1 VFIRLQECGL
11 NRSDKTARQ
20 INWNLSDEPKGS
32 RRLKTHTNERRT
44 ALGTKVNSLQ
54 EVVVRL
60 INAKYAG
67 AFLLIILVGLAGTG
81 LLAYGQGTSASLTG
95 QVTDPSGAAVPGAAV
110 TVTNIDTNFMQSAK
124 TDSVGT
130 YLIRPLPIGNY
141 SLAIS
146 AAGFDRYL
154 QKGIVLTVNLAAT
167 QDVHLKV
174 GAGKVETVSVTAEA
188 ELINTSSAELGSTVN
203 EAAISALPL
212 DGHDPSS
219 LVFLIPGSVDVQ
231 HHGGETIQTGFSFPT
246 ETGAGIGSGRNGSTF
261 YMLDGV
267 TNMDNYDLLTAP
279 FPNADATQEF
289 KVLTSNFG
297 AQYGFAPSA
306 VVSIATKSGTN
317 AFHGGAFWY
326 VRNNAMNATNW
337 FSQAADTLRRNQYGL
352 FAGGPIKKDK
362 LFIFGNYQGTK
373 IIWNSTDT
381 LTTTP
386 TTAMLNGDFSGLGID
401 LAGPF
406 SLNPATGNHDQLDTS
421 LTTTACEYS
430 PTASCST
437 TVPVQL
443 SPAAKYFASQGM
455 IHAATTVSNTTTLK
469 PGLQR
474 ANGDMMYTYPNVY
487 DTYDEGTLKLDY
499 NLSPNQVL
507 TLRSYTNSFG
517 SPSSNVLGNMESAY
531 NHGSWTASF
540 WQQMYYFNNM
550 MQHNWTIN
558 PTTVNTLSVFMNQ
571 MSAHS
576 AAQELGSD
584 GKAMCFSNNSA
595 DPNGVNI
602 GVNEPAGSCYMGAL
616 RINSNYGF
624 ESGWDEPSA
633 EVRNTLGL
641 TDTLNKILGKHSF
654 TAGIDLMHQHAVEN
668 TAYPTQPMIGFG
680 RNGTG
685 AGKSSFTGG
694 YLADYMLGYALGYM
708 QGAGEIADV
717 AGWQAGPFIQ
727 DDWKILPNLT
737 INLGL
742 RWDPNTPPASKNGRG
757 SAWVPGTATVAGF
770 ANSIAGKQSTVYP
783 NAPAGL
789 LFPGDP
795 GVPNSLINSDYSFW
809 EPRIGIAY
817 QPKFLPHTVIHAGFG
832 IFSGPLQYSEY
843 NHAADVAP
851 FSPTFNFS
859 GWDWD
864 PTCGAAMCPDSV
876 GKGAII
882 AFDNPWGSTAAF
894 QDGYSGVSPFTSS
907 PFPGTF
913 AWAST
918 TYKTKPAKNTAI
930 PTGQQVGQTFS
941 RDFKLP
947 TTYAWNFSIEH
958 QLTSTTAI
966 HAAYVGN
973 ETDHLSVLIDMN
985 PPYANQDPN
994 NGGAQFSP
1002 IKFYVNPNIGD
1013 IYDDQSWATASYNSL
1028 QISLDQHPWH
1038 GLQVQ
1043 SSFAWSHTID
1053 ITGSSNVSY
1062 GNPALGNPISAKWNR
1077 GNSSADVPWAWKS
1090 NFVYQAP
1097 SFREKGRLMEE
1108 AVGGW
1113 QLSSIITLQ
1122 KGSPFSIG
1130 QWNSDPGVGMWNDR
1144 ADTTGQPI
1152 NMGKGNHWDWVNP
1165 AKGYFNTAAF
1175 IDPFDTSTG
1184 HVTSC
1189 DDRTPGWCGFG
1200 NTGKN
1205 AYWGPGVF
1213 GIDASI
1219 MKSWTLMEGK
1229 TFQFRWD
1236 AFNATNHPNFSGPSS
1251 TVNQAAGTFGVI
1263 SGTNGN
1269 PRIFQGALRLTF

>member
-1 VFIRLQECGL
+1 MQ
-11 NRSDKTARQ
+11 
-20 INWNLSDEPKGS
+20 
-32 RRLKTHTNERRT
+32 
-44 ALGTKVNSLQ
+44 
-54 EVVVRL
+54 L
-60 INAKYAG
+60 INTKYVRA
-67 AFLLIILVGLAGTG
+67 LLLVILVGIAASGF
-81 LLAYGQGTSASLTG
+81 LAYGQGTSASLTG
-95 QVTDPSGAAVPGAAV
+95 NVTDPAGAAIPGA
-110 TVTNIDTNFMQSAK
+110 TVIITNVDTGFSQSAK
-124 TDSVGT
+124 TDNVGT
-130 YLIRPLPIGNY
+130 YLLRPLPIGNY
-141 SLAIS
+141 SLAID
-146 AAGFDRYL
+146 AAGFAHYA
-154 QKGIVLTVNLAAT
+154 QIGIQLTANLAAT
-167 QDVHLKV
+167 QDVRLKV
-174 GAGKVETVSVTAEA
+174 GTGKAETVNVIADA
-188 ELINTSSAELGSTVN
+188 ELINTTTAELGTTIN

-297 AQYGFAPSA
+297 AQFGFAPSA

-317 AFHGGAFWY
+317 QFHGGAFWY
-326 VRNNAMNATNW
+326 VRNNAMNATQW
-337 FSQAADTLRRNQYGL
+337 FSGATDTLRRNQFGL
-352 FAGGPIKKDK
+352 FAGGPIIKDK

-381 LTTTP
+381 LTSTP
-386 TTAMLNGDFSGLGID
+386 TNAMLAGDFSGLTTAAD
-401 LAGPF
+401 LASGTTDLLGPF
-406 SLNPATGNHDQLDTS
+406 KTINGVPNQLDTS
-421 LTTTACEYS
+421 LTTAACEYS
-430 PTASCST
+430 ASASCST

-455 IHAATTVSNTTTLK
+455 IHAATTVPNTATLK

-474 ANGDMMYTYPNVY
+474 ANGDMMYTYPTVY
-487 DTYDEGTLKLDY
+487 DNYEEGTLKLDY
-499 NLSPNQVL
+499 NLSPSQVL

-517 SPSSNVLGNMESAY
+517 SPSSDVPGNMESAY

-540 WQQMYYFNNM
+540 WQQMYYFNNLL
-550 MQHNWTIN
+550 QHTWTIN

-571 MSAHS
+571 DSSHS

-584 GKAMCFSNNSA
+584 GNAMCFSNNSG
-595 DPNGVNI
+595 DPLGVSI
-602 GVNEPAGSCYMGAL
+602 GVSEPAGSCYMGAL

-641 TDTLNKILGKHSF
+641 ADTLSKILGKHSL

-685 AGKSSFTGG
+685 GGGSSYTGG
-694 YLADYMLGYALGYM
+694 YLADYMLGYASGYM

-717 AGWQAGPFIQ
+717 AGYQFGPFFQ
-727 DDWKILPNLT
+727 DDWKILPSLT

-742 RWDPNTPPASKNGRG
+742 RWDPNTPPVSKNGRG
-757 SAWVPGTATVAGF
+757 SAWVPGTNTVAGF
-770 ANSIAGKQSTVYP
+770 ANSTPGQQSTMYP

-795 GVPNSLINSDYSFW
+795 GVSNSLIDSDYSFW
-809 EPRIGIAY
+809 EPRIGMAW
-817 QPKFLPHTVIHAGFG
+817 QPKFLHHTVVHAGFG
-832 IFSGPLQYSEY
+832 MFSGPLQYSEY

-864 PTCGAAMCPDSV
+864 SSCGAAMCPDSV

-882 AFDNPWGSTAAF
+882 PFDAPWTAPF
-894 QDGYSGVSPFTSS
+894 QDAWGGVSPFTSS

-918 TYKTKPAKNTAI
+918 TYKTKPAANTAI
-930 PTGQQVGQTFS
+930 PKGQQVGQTFA
-941 RDFKLP
+941 RNFKLP
-947 TTYAWNFSIEH
+947 TVYAWNFSIEQ
-958 QLTSTTAI
+958 QLTSTTAVRM
-966 HAAYVGN
+966 AYVGN
-973 ETDHLSVLIDMN
+973 ETDHLSVLIDDN
-985 PPYANQDPN
+985 PEWAKKIP
-994 NGGAQFSP
+994 
-1002 IKFYVNPNIGD
+1002 VNPNIGD
-1013 IYDDQSWATASYNSL
+1013 IYEDQSWATASYNSL
-1028 QISLDQHPWH
+1028 QISLDQHAWH
-1038 GLQVQ
+1038 GLQLQ

-1053 ITGSSNVSY
+1053 ITGTSNVSY

-1077 GNSSADVPWAWKS
+1077 GNSGADLPWAWKT
-1090 NFVYQAP
+1090 NLIYQAP
-1097 SFREKGRLMEE
+1097 SFKEKGKLMEE
-1108 AVGGW
+1108 TVGGW
-1113 QLSSIITLQ
+1113 QLSGIITWQ

-1130 QWNSDPGVGMWNDR
+1130 QWNTDPGVGMWNNR
-1144 ADTTGQPI
+1144 ADFVPGVAA
-1152 NMGKGNHWDWVNP
+1152 NMGKGSHWDWVNP

-1175 IDPFDTSTG
+1175 TLP
-1184 HVTSC
+1184 TSC
-1189 DDRTPGWCGFG
+1189 EDQTPGWCGFG
-1200 NTGKN
+1200 DTGKN

-1219 MKSWTLMEGK
+1219 MKNWTLVQGK

-1263 SGTNGN
+1263 SGTNGG

>member
-1 VFIRLQECGL
+1 VKF
-11 NRSDKTARQ
+11 
-20 INWNLSDEPKGS
+20 
-32 RRLKTHTNERRT
+32 
-44 ALGTKVNSLQ
+44 
-54 EVVVRL
+54 
-60 INAKYAG
+60 INAKHVSTI
-67 AFLLIILVGLAGTG
+67 LLIILAALAGSG
-81 LLAYGQGTSASLTG
+81 LLAHGQGTSASLTG
-95 QVTDPSGAAVPGAAV
+95 NVTDPSGAAVAGAMV
-110 TVTNIDTNFMQSAK
+110 TVTNTDTNYMQSIK
-124 TDSVGT
+124 TNSVGT
-130 YLIRPLPIGNY
+130 YLVRPLPIGNY
-141 SLAIS
+141 TLAID
-146 AAGFDRYL
+146 AAGFARYV
-154 QKGIVLTVNLAAT
+154 QTGIVLTVDLAAT
-167 QDVHLKV
+167 QDVRLKI
-174 GAGKVETVSVTAEA
+174 GAGKAEIISVIAEA
-188 ELINTSSAELGSTVN
+188 ELINTTSAELGTTIN
-203 EAAISALPL
+203 EASISELPL
-212 DGHDPSS
+212 DAHDPSS

-267 TNMDNYDLLTAP
+267 TNMDNYDGLAAT
-279 FPNADATQEF
+279 FPNSDATQEF
-289 KVLTSNFG
+289 KVITSNFG

-317 AFHGGAFWY
+317 NFHGGAFWY

-337 FSQAADTLRRNQYGL
+337 FSGQVDTLRRNQYGV
-352 FAGGPIKKDK
+352 FAGGPIKKNK
-362 LFIFGNYQGTK
+362 LFFFANYQGTK

-381 LTTTP
+381 LTSTP
-386 TTAMLNGDFSGLGID
+386 TSAMLTGDFSGLGVD
-401 LAGPF
+401 LGGPF
-406 SLNPATGNHDQLDTS
+406 KKNPATGNHDQLDTS
-421 LTTTACEYS
+421 LTTSACEYS
-430 PTASCST
+430 PSASCSAV
-437 TVPVQL
+437 VPVQL
-443 SPAAKYFASQGM
+443 SPAAQYFASQGM
-455 IHAATTVSNTTTLK
+455 IHAATTVPNTAVLK

-474 ANGDMMYTYPNVY
+474 ANGDTMYTYPTVY

-499 NLSPNQVL
+499 NLSPSQVL

-517 SPSSNVLGNMESAY
+517 SPSSDVPGNMESAY
-531 NHGSWTASF
+531 NHSSWTASF
-540 WQQMYYFNNM
+540 WQEMYYFNNLL
-550 MQHNWTIN
+550 QHTWTIN
-558 PTTVNTLSVFMNQ
+558 PKTVNTISVFMNQ
-571 MSAHS
+571 MTSHS

-584 GKAMCFSNNSA
+584 GKAMCFSNNSG
-595 DPNGVNI
+595 DPLGVNI
-602 GVNEPAGSCYMGAL
+602 GVNEPTGSCYMGAL

-641 TDTLNKILGKHSF
+641 TDTLNKIIGKHSF

-680 RNGTG
+680 RNGT
-685 AGKSSFTGG
+685 AGTVSSFTGG
-694 YLADYMLGYALGYM
+694 YLADYMLGYASGYM

-717 AGWQAGPFIQ
+717 AGWQVGPFIQ

-737 INLGL
+737 IKLGL

-757 SAWVPGTATVAGF
+757 SAWVPGTQTVAGF
-770 ANSIAGKQSTVYP
+770 ANSTPGQQSTVYP

-789 LFPGDP
+789 VFPGDP
-795 GVPNSLINSDYSFW
+795 GVTDTLMNSDYNYW
-809 EPRIGIAY
+809 EPRIGMAW
-817 QPKFLPHTVIHAGFG
+817 QPKFLPRTVIHAGFG
-832 IFSGPLQYSEY
+832 IFTGPLQYSEY

-864 PTCGAAMCPDSV
+864 PTCGASMCPDSV

-894 QDGYSGVSPFTSS
+894 QDGYAGVSPFTSS
-907 PFPGTF
+907 PFPSTF

-918 TYKTKPAKNTAI
+918 TYKTKPATNTAI
-930 PTGQQVGQTFS
+930 PKGQQVGQEFS
-941 RDFKLP
+941 RNFKLP
-947 TTYAWNFSIEH
+947 TVYAWNVSIEH
-958 QLTSTTAI
+958 QLTPSTALRM
-966 HAAYVGN
+966 AYVGN

-985 PPYANQDPN
+985 PPYAKKLPV
-994 NGGAQFSP
+994 NG
-1002 IKFYVNPNIGD
+1002 NIGD

-1028 QISLDQHPWH
+1028 QVSLDKHVSH

-1043 SSFAWSHTID
+1043 SNFAWSHTID

-1062 GNPALGNPISAKWNR
+1062 GNPALGNPISAAWNR
-1077 GNSSADVPWAWKS
+1077 GNSSADVPWAWKT
-1090 NFVYQAP
+1090 NFIYQAP
-1097 SFREKGRLMEE
+1097 SFKEKGKLMEE
-1108 AVGGW
+1108 TVGGW
-1113 QLSSIITLQ
+1113 QLSSIITWQ

-1152 NMGKGNHWDWVNP
+1152 NMGKGSHWDWVNP

-1175 IDPFDTSTG
+1175 TDPFATG
-1184 HVTSC
+1184 HVPSC
-1189 DDRTPGWCGFG
+1189 NDNTPGWCGFG
-1200 NTGKN
+1200 DTGKN

-1219 MKSWTLMEGK
+1219 MKNWVLREGK
-1229 TFQFRWD
+1229 AFQFRWD

-1263 SGTNGN
+1263 SGMNGN
-1269 PRIFQGALRLTF
+1269 PRVFQGALRLTF

>member
-1 VFIRLQECGL
+1 MQHFRNKYV
-11 NRSDKTARQ
+11 RS
-20 INWNLSDEPKGS
+20 
-32 RRLKTHTNERRT
+32 
-44 ALGTKVNSLQ
+44 V
-54 EVVVRL
+54 
-60 INAKYAG
+60 
-67 AFLLIILVGLAGTG
+67 LLLFFVGLVSSG
-81 LLAYGQGTSASLTG
+81 LLVYGQATSASLTG
-95 QVTDPSGAAVPGAAV
+95 QVTDPVGAVVAGATV
-110 TVTNIDTNFMQSAK
+110 TVTNIDTNFTQSAR
-124 TDSVGT
+124 TNNVGV
-130 YLIRPLPIGNY
+130 YLLRPLPIGDY
-141 SLAIS
+141 TLAID
-146 AAGFDRYL
+146 ATGFNRYL
-154 QKGIVLTVNLAAT
+154 QKGIMLTVGLAAT
-167 QDVHLKV
+167 QNVTLKV
-174 GAGKVETVSVTAEA
+174 GAAKTETIAVIADA
-188 ELINTSSAELGSTVN
+188 ELINTSSAELGTTINQAS
-203 EAAISALPL
+203 ISSMPL

-317 AFHGGAFWY
+317 QFHGGAFWY

-337 FSQAADTLRRNQYGL
+337 FSGQTDTLRRNQFGV

-381 LTTTP
+381 LTSTP
-386 TTAMLNGDFSGLGID
+386 TNAMLNGDFSGLGVD
-401 LAGPF
+401 LGGPF
-406 SLNPATGNHDQLDTS
+406 KLNPATGNHDQLDTS
-421 LTTTACEYS
+421 LTTSACEYS
-430 PTASCST
+430 SSASCSAT
-437 TVPVQL
+437 ANVQL
-443 SPAAKYFASQGM
+443 SPAAVYFAKYGM
-455 IHAATTVSNTTTLK
+455 IRGATTVSNTTTLK

-474 ANGDMMYTYPNVY
+474 EDGDMMYTYPTVH

-499 NLSPNQVL
+499 NLSPSQTL

-517 SPSSNVLGNMESAY
+517 SPSSDIPGNMESAY

-540 WQQMYYFNNM
+540 WQQMYYFNNLL
-550 MQHNWTIN
+550 QHTWTIN
-558 PTTVNTLSVFMNQ
+558 QNTVNTISVFMNQ
-571 MSAHS
+571 MSSHS

-584 GKAMCFSNNSA
+584 GKAMCFSNNSG
-595 DPNGVNI
+595 DPNFAGI
-602 GVNEPAGSCYMGAL
+602 GVNEPTGSCYMGAL

-624 ESGWDEPSA
+624 ESGWDEPSS

-641 TDTLNKILGKHSF
+641 TDTLNKTLGRHSI

-685 AGKSSFTGG
+685 SGKVAFTNSTSG
-694 YLADYMLGYALGYM
+694 YLADFMLGYALGYM

-717 AGWQAGPFIQ
+717 AGWQVGPFVQ
-727 DDWKILPNLT
+727 DDWKVSPNLT

-742 RWDPNTPPASKNGRG
+742 RWDPNTPPVSKNGRG
-757 SAWVPGTATVAGF
+757 SAWVPGTNTVAGF
-770 ANSIAGKQSTVYP
+770 ANSTAGKQSTVYP

-795 GVPNSLINSDYSFW
+795 GVPNTLMDSDYGYW
-809 EPRIGIAY
+809 EPRIGMAY
-817 QPKFLPHTVIHAGFG
+817 QPKFLQHTVIHAGFG
-832 IFSGPLQYSEY
+832 MFTGPLQYSEY

-859 GWDWD
+859 GWAWD
-864 PTCGAAMCPDSV
+864 PTCGATTCPDSIA
-876 GKGAII
+876 KGAII

-894 QDGYSGVSPFTSS
+894 QDSYSGVSPYSSS

-918 TYKTKPAKNTAI
+918 TYKTKPATNTAI
-930 PTGQQVGQTFS
+930 PKGQQVGQTFA
-941 RDFKLP
+941 RNFKLP
-947 TTYAWNFSIEH
+947 TTYAWNASIEQ
-958 QLTSTTAI
+958 QLTRTMAFRL
-966 HAAYVGN
+966 AYVGN
-973 ETDHLSVLIDMN
+973 ETDHLSVLIDDN
-985 PPYANQDPN
+985 PEWATKIP
-994 NGGAQFSP
+994 
-1002 IKFYVNPNIGD
+1002 VNSTIGD
-1013 IYDDQSWATASYNSL
+1013 IYEDQSWATASYNSL
-1028 QISLDQHPWH
+1028 QVSLDQHAWH

-1043 SSFAWSHTID
+1043 SSLEWSHTID
-1053 ITGSSNVSY
+1053 ITGTSNVSY

-1077 GNSSADVPWAWKS
+1077 GNSSADVPWAWKT
-1090 NFVYQAP
+1090 NFIYQAP
-1097 SFREKGRLMEE
+1097 SFKEKGTLMEE
-1108 AVGGW
+1108 TVGGW
-1113 QLSSIITLQ
+1113 QLSGIMTLQ

-1130 QWNSDPGVGMWNDR
+1130 QWNTDPGVGMWNNR
-1144 ADTTGQPI
+1144 ADYVSGVSPD
-1152 NMGKGNHWDWVNP
+1152 MGKGSHWDWVNP

-1175 IDPFDTSTG
+1175 TLP
-1184 HVTSC
+1184 TSC
-1189 DDRTPGWCGFG
+1189 NDQTPGWCGFG
-1200 NTGKN
+1200 DTGKN
-1205 AYWGPGVF
+1205 AYWGPGIF

-1219 MKSWTLMEGK
+1219 MKDWTLREG
-1229 TFQFRWD
+1229 TTLQFRWD
-1236 AFNATNHPNFSGPSS
+1236 AFNATNHPNFSGPAS

-1263 SGTNGN
+1263 TSTNGN
-1269 PRIFQGALRLTF
+1269 ARIFQGALRLTF

>member
-1 VFIRLQECGL
+1 V
-11 NRSDKTARQ
+11 K
-20 INWNLSDEPKGS
+20 
-32 RRLKTHTNERRT
+32 
-44 ALGTKVNSLQ
+44 
-54 EVVVRL
+54 L
-60 INAKYAG
+60 INAKHTG
-67 AFLLIILVGLAGTG
+67 ALRLVIFAALAGSG
-81 LLAYGQGTSASLTG
+81 FLAYGQGTSASLTG
-95 QVTDPSGAAVPGAAV
+95 NVTDPAGAVVVGATV
-110 TVTNIDTNFMQSAK
+110 TVTNIDTSFTHAVK

-141 SLAIS
+141 TLAID
-146 AAGFDRYL
+146 ATGFASYV
-154 QKGIVLTVNLAAT
+154 QKGILLTVDQAAT
-167 QDVHLKV
+167 QDVRLKV
-174 GAGKVETVSVTAEA
+174 GAGKAEVISVTADV
-188 ELINTSSAELGSTVN
+188 ELINTTTAELGTTIN
-203 EAAISALPL
+203 EAAISKLPL
-212 DGHDPSS
+212 DGRDPSS

-289 KVLTSNFG
+289 KVITSNYG

-317 AFHGGAFWY
+317 QFHGGAFWY
-326 VRNNAMNATNW
+326 VRNNAMNATQW
-337 FSQAADTLRRNQYGL
+337 FSGQTDTLRRNQYGL
-352 FAGGPIKKDK
+352 FVGGPIKKDK
-362 LFIFGNYQGTK
+362 LFFFANYQGTK
-373 IIWNSTDT
+373 IIYNSTDT
-381 LTTTP
+381 LTSTP
-386 TTAMLNGDFSGLGID
+386 TNAMLTGDFSGLGIN
-401 LAGPF
+401 LGGPF
-406 SLNPATGNHDQLDTS
+406 KLNPATGNHDQLDTS
-421 LTTTACEYS
+421 LTTAACEYS
-430 PTASCST
+430 PSASCST
-437 TVPVQL
+437 SANVKL

-455 IHAATTVSNTTTLK
+455 IHAATTVPNSAVLK

-487 DTYDEGTLKLDY
+487 DNFDEGTLKLDY
-499 NLSPNQVL
+499 NLSPSQLL

-517 SPSSNVLGNMESAY
+517 SPSSDVPGNMESAY

-550 MQHNWTIN
+550 LQHTWTIN
-558 PTTVNTLSVFMNQ
+558 PKTVNTISVFMNQ

-584 GKAMCFSNNSA
+584 GKAMCFSNNSG
-595 DPNGVNI
+595 DTNGVNI
-602 GVNEPAGSCYMGAL
+602 GVNEPTGSCYMGAL

-654 TAGIDLMHQHAVEN
+654 IAGIDLMHQHAVEN

-680 RNGTG
+680 RNGT
-685 AGKSSFTGG
+685 AGTVSSLTGG
-694 YLADYMLGYALGYM
+694 YLADYMLGYATGYM

-717 AGWQAGPFIQ
+717 AGWQVGPFIQ
-727 DDWKILPNLT
+727 DDWKVSPNLT

-757 SAWVPGTATVAGF
+757 SAWVPGAATVAGF
-770 ANSIAGKQSTVYP
+770 ANSAAGQQSTMYP

-789 LFPGDP
+789 LFPGDS
-795 GVPNSLINSDYSFW
+795 GVPNTLINSDYNYW
-809 EPRIGIAY
+809 EPRIGMAW

-832 IFSGPLQYSEY
+832 IFTGPLQYSEY

-864 PTCGAAMCPDSV
+864 PTCGAAICPDSV
-876 GKGAII
+876 IKGAVIP
-882 AFDNPWGSTAAF
+882 FDNPWAAPF
-894 QDGYSGVSPFTSS
+894 QDAYGGVSPFTSS

-913 AWAST
+913 PWAST
-918 TYKTKPAKNTAI
+918 TYKTKPATNTAI
-930 PTGQQVGQTFS
+930 PKGQQVGQEFS
-941 RDFKLP
+941 RNFKQP
-947 TTYAWNFSIEH
+947 TTYAWNFSIEQ
-958 QLTSTTAI
+958 QLTSTTALRL
-966 HAAYVGN
+966 AYVGN

-985 PPYANQDPN
+985 PPYASKLP
-994 NGGAQFSP
+994 
-1002 IKFYVNPNIGD
+1002 VNPNIGD

-1028 QISLDQHPWH
+1028 QVSLDQHVWH

-1043 SSFAWSHTID
+1043 SSLAWSHTID
-1053 ITGSSNVSY
+1053 ITGTSNVSY

-1077 GNSSADVPWAWKS
+1077 GNSGADVPWAWKS
-1090 NFVYQAP
+1090 NFIYQAP
-1097 SFREKGRLMEE
+1097 SFKEKGKLMEE
-1108 AVGGW
+1108 TVGGW
-1113 QLSSIITLQ
+1113 QLSGIITWQ

-1130 QWNSDPGVGMWNDR
+1130 QWNTDPGVGMWNNR
-1144 ADTTGQPI
+1144 ADFAPGVAP
-1152 NMGKGNHWDWVNP
+1152 NMGKGSHWDWVNP

-1175 IDPFDTSTG
+1175 VLP
-1184 HVTSC
+1184 TSC
-1189 DDRTPGWCGFG
+1189 NDNTPGWCGFG
-1200 NTGKN
+1200 DTGKN

-1219 MKSWTLMEGK
+1219 MKNWVLMEGK

>member
-1 VFIRLQECGL
+1 V
-11 NRSDKTARQ
+11 K
-20 INWNLSDEPKGS
+20 
-32 RRLKTHTNERRT
+32 
-44 ALGTKVNSLQ
+44 
-54 EVVVRL
+54 L
-60 INAKYAG
+60 INAKHTG
-67 AFLLIILVGLAGTG
+67 ALRLVIFAALAGSG
-81 LLAYGQGTSASLTG
+81 FLAYGQGTSASLTG
-95 QVTDPSGAAVPGAAV
+95 NVTDPAGAVVVGATV
-110 TVTNIDTNFMQSAK
+110 TVTNIDTSFTHAVK

-141 SLAIS
+141 TLAID
-146 AAGFDRYL
+146 ATGFASYV
-154 QKGIVLTVNLAAT
+154 QKGILLTVDQAAT
-167 QDVHLKV
+167 QDVRLKV
-174 GAGKVETVSVTAEA
+174 GAGKAEVISVTADV
-188 ELINTSSAELGSTVN
+188 ELINTTTAELGTTIN
-203 EAAISALPL
+203 EAAISKLPL
-212 DGHDPSS
+212 DGRDPSS

-289 KVLTSNFG
+289 KVITSNYG

-317 AFHGGAFWY
+317 QFHGGAFWY
-326 VRNNAMNATNW
+326 VRNNAMNATQW
-337 FSQAADTLRRNQYGL
+337 FSGQTDTLRRNQYGL
-352 FAGGPIKKDK
+352 FVGGPIKKDK
-362 LFIFGNYQGTK
+362 LFFFANYQGTK
-373 IIWNSTDT
+373 IIYNSTDT
-381 LTTTP
+381 LTSTP
-386 TTAMLNGDFSGLGID
+386 TNAMLTGDFSGLGIN
-401 LAGPF
+401 LGGPF
-406 SLNPATGNHDQLDTS
+406 KLNPATGNHDQLDTS
-421 LTTTACEYS
+421 LTTAACEYS
-430 PTASCST
+430 PSASCST
-437 TVPVQL
+437 SANVKL

-455 IHAATTVSNTTTLK
+455 IHAATTVPNSAVLK

-487 DTYDEGTLKLDY
+487 DNFDEGTLKLDY
-499 NLSPNQVL
+499 NLSPSQLL

-517 SPSSNVLGNMESAY
+517 SPSSDVPGNMESAY

-550 MQHNWTIN
+550 LQHTWTIN
-558 PTTVNTLSVFMNQ
+558 PKTVNTISVFMNQ

-584 GKAMCFSNNSA
+584 GKAMCFSNNSG
-595 DPNGVNI
+595 DTNGVNI
-602 GVNEPAGSCYMGAL
+602 GVNEPTGSCYMGAL

-654 TAGIDLMHQHAVEN
+654 IAGIDLMHQHAVEN

-680 RNGTG
+680 RNGT
-685 AGKSSFTGG
+685 AGTVSSLTGG
-694 YLADYMLGYALGYM
+694 YLADYMLGYATGYM

-717 AGWQAGPFIQ
+717 AGWQVGPFIQ
-727 DDWKILPNLT
+727 DDWKVSPNLT

-757 SAWVPGTATVAGF
+757 SAWVPGAATVAGF
-770 ANSIAGKQSTVYP
+770 ANSAAGQQSTMYP

-789 LFPGDP
+789 LFPGDS
-795 GVPNSLINSDYSFW
+795 GVPNTLINSDYNYW
-809 EPRIGIAY
+809 EPRIGMAW
-817 QPKFLPHTVIHAGFG
+817 QPKFLPHTVIHSGFG
-832 IFSGPLQYSEY
+832 IFTGPLQYSEY

-864 PTCGAAMCPDSV
+864 PTCGAAICPDSV
-876 GKGAII
+876 IKGAVIP
-882 AFDNPWGSTAAF
+882 FDNPWAAPF
-894 QDGYSGVSPFTSS
+894 QDAYGGVSPFTSS

-913 AWAST
+913 PWAST
-918 TYKTKPAKNTAI
+918 TYKTKPATNTAI
-930 PTGQQVGQTFS
+930 PKGQQVGQEFS
-941 RDFKLP
+941 RNFKQP
-947 TTYAWNFSIEH
+947 TTYAWNFSIEQ
-958 QLTSTTAI
+958 QLTSTTALRL
-966 HAAYVGN
+966 AYVGN

-985 PPYANQDPN
+985 PPYASKLP
-994 NGGAQFSP
+994 
-1002 IKFYVNPNIGD
+1002 VNPNIGD

-1028 QISLDQHPWH
+1028 QVSLDQHVWH

-1043 SSFAWSHTID
+1043 SSLAWSHTID
-1053 ITGSSNVSY
+1053 ITGTSNVSY

-1077 GNSSADVPWAWKS
+1077 GNSGADVPWAWKS
-1090 NFVYQAP
+1090 NFIYQAP
-1097 SFREKGRLMEE
+1097 SFKEKGKLMEE
-1108 AVGGW
+1108 TVGGW
-1113 QLSSIITLQ
+1113 QLSGIITWQ

-1130 QWNSDPGVGMWNDR
+1130 QWNTDPGVGMWNNR
-1144 ADTTGQPI
+1144 ADFAPGVAP
-1152 NMGKGNHWDWVNP
+1152 NMGKGSHWDWVNP

-1175 IDPFDTSTG
+1175 VLP
-1184 HVTSC
+1184 TSC
-1189 DDRTPGWCGFG
+1189 NDNTPGWCGFG
-1200 NTGKN
+1200 DTGKN

-1219 MKSWTLMEGK
+1219 MKNWVLMEGK

>member
-1 VFIRLQECGL
+1 M
-11 NRSDKTARQ
+11 
-20 INWNLSDEPKGS
+20 
-32 RRLKTHTNERRT
+32 
-44 ALGTKVNSLQ
+44 
-54 EVVVRL
+54 RL

-95 QVTDPSGAAVPGAAV
+95 QVTDPSGAAVPGASV

>member
-1 VFIRLQECGL
+1 M
-11 NRSDKTARQ
+11 K
-20 INWNLSDEPKGS
+20 
-32 RRLKTHTNERRT
+32 
-44 ALGTKVNSLQ
+44 
-54 EVVVRL
+54 L
-60 INAKYAG
+60 INAKLTG
-67 AFLLIILVGLAGTG
+67 ALRLVIFAVLAGSG

-95 QVTDPSGAAVPGAAV
+95 QVTDPSGAAVAGATV
-110 TVTNIDTNFMQSAK
+110 TVTNLNTDFTQSIK

-130 YLIRPLPIGNY
+130 YLLRPLPIGDY

-146 AAGFDRYL
+146 AAGFNRYL

-167 QDVHLKV
+167 QDVRLKV
-174 GAGKVETVSVTAEA
+174 GAGKTETVAVTADA
-188 ELINTSSAELGSTVN
+188 ELINTTTAELGTTIN
-203 EAAISALPL
+203 ESAISELPL

-219 LVFLIPGSVDVQ
+219 LVFLVPGSVDVQ

-317 AFHGGAFWY
+317 NFHGGAFWY
-326 VRNNAMNATNW
+326 VRNNDLNATQW
-337 FSQAADTLRRNQYGL
+337 FSGQTDTLRRNQYGL

-362 LFIFGNYQGTK
+362 LFFFANYQGTK
-373 IIWNSTDT
+373 IIYNSTDT
-381 LTTTP
+381 LTSTP
-386 TTAMLNGDFSGLGID
+386 TNAMLTGDFSGLGVD
-401 LAGPF
+401 LGGPF
-406 SLNPATGNHDQLDTS
+406 KLNPATGNHDQLDTS
-421 LTTTACEYS
+421 LTTSACEYS
-430 PTASCST
+430 PTASCSAA
-437 TVPVQL
+437 VPVLL
-443 SPAAKYFASQGM
+443 SPAAKFFASQGM
-455 IHAATTVSNTTTLK
+455 ILAATTVSNSTPLK

-474 ANGDMMYTYPNVY
+474 ANGDMMYTYPTVH
-487 DTYDEGTLKLDY
+487 DTYDEGTAKLDY
-499 NLSPNQVL
+499 NLSPSQVL
-507 TLRSYTNSFG
+507 TLRSYTNSFE
-517 SPSSNVLGNMESAY
+517 SPSSDVPGNMESAY

-540 WQQMYYFNNM
+540 WQQMYYFNNLL
-550 MQHNWTIN
+550 QHTWTIN
-558 PTTVNTLSVFMNQ
+558 PTTVNTISVYMNQ

-584 GKAMCFSNNSA
+584 NSAMCFSNNSS

-641 TDTLNKILGKHSF
+641 TDTLNKVLGKHSF

-680 RNGTG
+680 RNGT
-685 AGKSSFTGG
+685 AGTVSSFTNAGSG
-694 YLADYMLGYALGYM
+694 YLADYMLGYASGYM

-717 AGWQAGPFIQ
+717 AGYQFGPFLQ
-727 DDWKILPNLT
+727 DDWKVSPNLT

-757 SAWVPGTATVAGF
+757 SAWVPGAQTVAGF
-770 ANSIAGKQSTVYP
+770 ANSNLGQQSVVYP

-795 GVPNSLINSDYSFW
+795 GVPNTLINSDYSYW
-809 EPRIGIAY
+809 EPRIGMAW
-817 QPKFLPHTVIHAGFG
+817 QPKFLPHTVIHSGFG
-832 IFSGPLQYSEY
+832 IFTGPLQYSEY

-859 GWDWD
+859 GWAWD
-864 PTCGAAMCPDSV
+864 PTCGATTCPDSIA
-876 GKGAII
+876 KGAIV

-894 QDGYSGVSPFTSS
+894 QDSYAGVSPFTSS

-918 TYKTKPAKNTAI
+918 TYKTKPAASTAI
-930 PTGQQVGQTFS
+930 PGGQQVGQEFA
-941 RDFKLP
+941 RNFKLP
-947 TTYAWNFSIEH
+947 TVYAWNVSIEH
-958 QLTSTTAI
+958 QFTSTTAI
-966 HAAYVGN
+966 HMAYVGN

-985 PPYANQDPN
+985 PPYASKLPV
-994 NGGAQFSP
+994 NG
-1002 IKFYVNPNIGD
+1002 KIGD

-1028 QISLDQHPWH
+1028 QVSLDQHVWH

-1053 ITGSSNVSY
+1053 ITGTSNVSY

-1077 GNSSADVPWAWKS
+1077 GNSGADLPWAWIS
-1090 NFVYQAP
+1090 NFIYQAP
-1097 SFREKGRLMEE
+1097 SFREKGKLMEE
-1108 AVGGW
+1108 TVGGW
-1113 QLSSIITLQ
+1113 QLSSIITWQ

-1130 QWNSDPGVGMWNDR
+1130 QWGTDPGVGMWNNR
-1144 ADTTGQPI
+1144 ADSAPGVPN
-1152 NMGKGNHWDWVNP
+1152 NMGNGSHWDWVNP

-1175 IDPFDTSTG
+1175 TLP
-1184 HVTSC
+1184 TSC
-1189 DDRTPGWCGFG
+1189 NDNTPGWCGFG
-1200 NTGKN
+1200 DTGKN

-1213 GIDASI
+1213 GINASI
-1219 MKSWTLMEGK
+1219 MKNWALTEGK
-1229 TFQFRWD
+1229 IFQFRWD

-1251 TVNQAAGTFGVI
+1251 TVNQSAGTFGVI

-1269 PRIFQGALRLTF
+1269 PRVFQGALRLTF